1 MQRQLWPGTFVN
13 VDLTTSVVPNALTIP
28 TNALQQDDKGQ
39 FVYVVGEDKR
49 VSVRPVE
56 VAQRRHGVALISKG
70 LQAGET
76 VVVQGQ
82 YRLTPGTLVVSDSA
96 IRGAEPLDRQ
106 FRDAAVN
113 LSRGFITRPI
123 ATALLMVAVVAL
135 GIVSYRL
142 LPVAALPNID
152 TPTIQVTAQM
162 PGADPQTMASSVTT
176 QLERQFGEI
185 PGLSQMTSSSGTGFI
200 EITLQFDRSRT
211 VDSAAEDVQAAINAT
226 QAQLPISLLTSPIYR
241 KTNPADTP
249 ILLVAMTSNVLPIM
263 TVSDYAYSI
272 LAQKVSQVAG
282 VGLVTVGGNLSPAIR
297 IQLNPAQLAAMNL
310 DFETVRT
317 ALANLTVVQPTG
329 LLYGSQQA
337 AALQTNDQLMTAEG
351 FDDAIVAYRSGAPI
365 RIRDIG
371 RAIKAPV
378 DTTLGGWLNG
388 KPAVVLS
395 VFREPG
401 ANVMSA
407 VAAIKK
413 ALPQLRASLPPG
425 IDVEIVSDRTQ
436 TIAASVADVRF
447 TLLLTIALVIGVIAL
462 FLRRL
467 WATVIPA
474 ISVPI
479 SLIGTF
485 AVMFVLGYS
494 LDNLSLMALT
504 IAVGFVVD
512 DAIVMVEN
520 IVRHMEGGASP
531 MQAALDGAGEIGFTI
546 LSISISLIAVF
557 IPLFLM
563 GGVVGVLFQEFAVTV
578 AVSILVSVLVSLTLT
593 PMLCAKLLP
602 PAGHVKEGRIS
613 GALEAFF
620 TWLVHSYD
628 RGLIVALRHRRITLG
643 VMLATVAATGYLFV
657 VIPKGF
663 FPQQDT
669 GLIIG
674 ISEAAADVS
683 PDGMKERQR
692 AILEIAA
699 RDPAVASAV
708 GYIGPGGPTV
718 TEDDGRVFITLKP
731 HGERSV
737 TADQVIARLSK
748 AVQQVQ
754 GMRLYM
760 QAAQDITIGSRL
772 SKTQY
777 QYTLVDIDQDE
788 LNLYA
793 SKLMAKLQDLPE
805 LTAVAS
811 DQEAPGRTQRVQID
825 RPAAALFGIT
835 PATIDSTLY
844 DAFGQRHIARIYA
857 ALNEYYVIL
866 EVNPQYQLGPN
877 ALQRVYVLSQ
887 NNTMV
892 PLSQIASLT
901 PAVTPIVVNHQGQF
915 PSITLSFNLAPGATI
930 GAAVSAVQKAT
941 ADLHLPASIATSFQG
956 NAQAFQSSLS
966 TTPPLILAALFA
978 VYIILGML
986 YENALFYRQRFP
998 SAPIRW
1004 TRPFRTCW
1012 ISSRIPSASTLG
1024 WSQGPSSNSATAH
1037 PPSNS
1042 PANGD
1047 NLVND
1052 ERPAPIRPASRVDID
1067 QKLPQNGFVTAH
1079 FTDRNREVDRAP
1091 IISFKNDDATRMFTR
1106 GRQGLEC
1113 RVSICGCLRDHEPN
1127 RAVVFRQPF

>member
-1 MQRQLWPGTFVN
+1 M
-13 VDLTTSVVPNALTIP
+13 
-28 TNALQQDDKGQ
+28 
-39 FVYVVGEDKR
+39 
-49 VSVRPVE
+49 
-56 VAQRRHGVALISKG
+56 
-70 LQAGET
+70 
-76 VVVQGQ
+76 
-82 YRLTPGTLVVSDSA
+82 
-96 IRGAEPLDRQ
+96 
-106 FRDAAVN
+106 N
-113 LSRGFITRPI
+113 LSSGFITRPI
-123 ATALLMVAVVAL
+123 ATALMMVAVVGL
-135 GIVSYRL
+135 GIVGYRL

-185 PGLSQMTSSSGTGFI
+185 PGLSQMTSSSGTGFV

-249 ILLVAMTSNVLPIM
+249 ILLVAMTSDVLPIM

-272 LAQKVSQVAG
+272 LAQKVSQVPG

-297 IQLNPAQLAAMNL
+297 IELNPAQLAAMNF

-337 AALQTNDQLMTAEG
+337 AALQTNDQLMTVEG
-351 FDDAIVAYRSGAPI
+351 FDDAIVAYRGGAPI

-371 RAIKAPV
+371 RTIKAPI
-378 DTTLGGWLNG
+378 DTTLGGWLDG

-425 IDVEIVSDRTQ
+425 IDVKIVSDRTQ
-436 TIAASVADVRF
+436 TIAASLADVRF

-546 LSISISLIAVF
+546 LSISISLVAVF

-563 GGVVGVLFQEFAVTV
+563 GGVVGLLFREFAVTV
-578 AVSILVSVLVSLTLT
+578 AVSILVSVIVSLTLT

-620 TWLVHSYD
+620 TWLVHIYD
-628 RGLIVALRHRRITLG
+628 RGLIVALRYRRITLG

-669 GLIIG
+669 GLIVG

-793 SKLMAKLQDLPE
+793 AKLMAKLKDLPE

-877 ALQRVYVLSQ
+877 ALQRIYVLSQ

-901 PAVTPIVVNHQGQF
+901 PAVTPIVINHQGQF
-915 PSITLSFNLAPGATI
+915 PSVTLSFNLAPSATI

-941 ADLHLPASIATSFQG
+941 ADLHLPRSIATSFQG

-986 YENALFYRQRFP
+986 YESTIHPLTILSTLPAAGLGALVTLMLVGRPLDVIGIIGIILLIGIVKKNGIMLIDVALEGQRHEGLSSEDAIHHACLLRFRPILMTTMCALFGGVPLMLGTGTGSEIRQPLGYAIVGGLLVSQVLTLFTT
-998 SAPIRW
+998 PIVYIYMDKLRQVAS
-1004 TRPFRTCW
+1004 RSRT
-1012 ISSRIPSASTLG
+1012 
-1024 WSQGPSSNSATAH
+1024 
-1037 PPSNS
+1037 
-1042 PANGD
+1042 
-1047 NLVND
+1047 
-1052 ERPAPIRPASRVDID
+1052 RPAPASA
-1067 QKLPQNGFVTAH
+1067 P
-1079 FTDRNREVDRAP
+1079 RELA
-1091 IISFKNDDATRMFTR
+1091 
-1106 GRQGLEC
+1106 E
-1113 RVSICGCLRDHEPN
+1113 
-1127 RAVVFRQPF
+1127 

>member
-1 MQRQLWPGTFVN
+1 
-13 VDLTTSVVPNALTIP
+13 
-28 TNALQQDDKGQ
+28 
-39 FVYVVGEDKR
+39 
-49 VSVRPVE
+49 
-56 VAQRRHGVALISKG
+56 
-70 LQAGET
+70 
-76 VVVQGQ
+76 
-82 YRLTPGTLVVSDSA
+82 
-96 IRGAEPLDRQ
+96 
-106 FRDAAVN
+106 VN

-123 ATALLMVAVVAL
+123 ATALIMIAVVVL
-135 GIVSYRL
+135 GIVSYLL
-142 LPVAALPNID
+142 LPVAALPEID
-152 TPTIQVTAQM
+152 SPTIQVTAQM
-162 PGADPQTMASSVTT
+162 PGADPQTMAASVTT

-185 PGLSQMTSSSGTGFI
+185 PGLSQMTSSSGTGFA
-200 EITLQFDRSRT
+200 EITLQFDRSRS
-211 VDSAAEDVQAAINAT
+211 VDSAAGDVQAAINAT

-249 ILLVAMTSNVLPIM
+249 ILLVAMTSDVLPIM

-272 LAQKVSQVAG
+272 LAQKISQIPG
-282 VGLVTVGGNLSPAIR
+282 IGLVTVGGNLSPSIR
-297 IQLNPAQLAAMNL
+297 IQLNPAQLSAMNL

-329 LLYGSQQA
+329 LLYGNQQA
-337 AALQTNDQLMTAEG
+337 AALRTNDQLTTAQG
-351 FDDAIVAYRSGAPI
+351 FEDAIVAYRGGAPI

-378 DTTLGGWLNG
+378 DRTLGGWLNG
-388 KPAVVLS
+388 KSAVVLS

-407 VAAIKK
+407 VAAIKR

-425 IDVEIVSDRTQ
+425 IEVQTVSDRTQ
-436 TIAASVADVRF
+436 TIAASIEDVRF
-447 TLLLTIALVIGVIAL
+447 TLLLTIALVVGVIAL

-485 AVMFVLGYS
+485 AVMYVLGYS

-531 MQAALDGAGEIGFTI
+531 LQAALDGAGEIGFTI

-563 GGVVGVLFQEFAVTV
+563 GGVVGLLFREFAVTV
-578 AVSILVSVLVSLTLT
+578 AISILVSVLVSLTLT

-602 PAGHVKEGRIS
+602 AAGHTKEGPIS
-613 GALEAFF
+613 RALEAFF
-620 TWLVHSYD
+620 TWLVHIYD
-628 RGLIVALRHRRITLG
+628 RGLIVALRHRRITLS
-643 VMLATVAATGYLFV
+643 VMIATMAVTGYLFV

-692 AILEIAA
+692 AILEIVA

-718 TEDDGRVFITLKP
+718 TENDGRVFITLKP
-731 HGERSV
+731 HGERNV
-737 TADQVIARLSK
+737 TADQVIARLAT

-754 GMRLYM
+754 GMSLYM

-788 LNLYA
+788 LNSYA
-793 SKLMAKLQDLPE
+793 SKLMARLQELPE

-811 DQEAPGRTQRVQID
+811 DQEAPGRTQTVQID
-825 RPAAALFGIT
+825 RPAAARLGIT

-844 DAFGQRHIARIYA
+844 DAFGQRHVARIYT

-877 ALQRVYVLSQ
+877 ALQRIYVLTQ
-887 NNTMV
+887 NNTMA
-892 PLSQIASLT
+892 PLSQIASLS
-901 PAVTPIVVNHQGQF
+901 PAATPIVVNHQGQF
-915 PSITLSFNLAPGATI
+915 PSVTLSFNLAPGATI
-930 GAAVSAVQKAT
+930 ATAVSAVQKAT
-941 ADLHLPASIATSFQG
+941 ADLHLPRSIATSFQG

-986 YENALFYRQRFP
+986 YESTIHPLTILSTLPSAGLGALFTLMLVGRPLDVIGIIGIILLIGIVKKNGIMLVDVALEEQRDRGLTSEEAIHKACLLRFR
-998 SAPIRW
+998 PILM
-1004 TRPFRTCW
+1004 TTMCALFGGVPLM
-1012 ISSRIPSASTLG
+1012 LG
-1024 WSQGPSSNSATAH
+1024 TGTGS
-1037 PPSNS
+1037 
-1042 PANGD
+1042 
-1047 NLVND
+1047 
-1052 ERPAPIRPASRVDID
+1052 EI
-1067 QKLPQNGFVTAH
+1067 
-1079 FTDRNREVDRAP
+1079 
-1091 IISFKNDDATRMFTR
+1091 
-1106 GRQGLEC
+1106 
-1113 RVSICGCLRDHEPN
+1113 
-1127 RAVVFRQPF
+1127 RQPLGYAIVGGLLVSQLLTLFTTPIVYIYMDKLREALSRRSLTTAVPQQTPVSG

>member
-1 MQRQLWPGTFVN
+1 
-13 VDLTTSVVPNALTIP
+13 
-28 TNALQQDDKGQ
+28 
-39 FVYVVGEDKR
+39 
-49 VSVRPVE
+49 
-56 VAQRRHGVALISKG
+56 
-70 LQAGET
+70 
-76 VVVQGQ
+76 
-82 YRLTPGTLVVSDSA
+82 
-96 IRGAEPLDRQ
+96 
-106 FRDAAVN
+106 VN

-123 ATALLMVAVVAL
+123 ATALMMIAVVVL
-135 GIVSYRL
+135 GIVSYLL
-142 LPVAALPNID
+142 LPVAALPEID
-152 TPTIQVTAQM
+152 SPTIQVTAQM
-162 PGADPQTMASSVTT
+162 PGADPQTMAASVTT

-185 PGLSQMTSSSGTGFI
+185 PGLSQMTSSSGTGFA
-200 EITLQFDRSRT
+200 EITLQFDRSRF
-211 VDSAAEDVQAAINAT
+211 VDSAAGDVQAAINAT
-226 QAQLPISLLTSPIYR
+226 QSQLPISLLTSPIYR

-249 ILLVAMTSNVLPIM
+249 ILLVAMTSDVLPIM

-272 LAQKVSQVAG
+272 LAQKISQVPG
-282 VGLVTVGGNLSPAIR
+282 IGLVTVGGNLSPSIR

-310 DFETVRT
+310 DFETVRA

-329 LLYGSQQA
+329 LLYGNQQA
-337 AALQTNDQLMTAEG
+337 AALRTNDQLTTAQG
-351 FDDAIVAYRSGAPI
+351 FEDAIVAYRGGAPI

-378 DTTLGGWLNG
+378 DRTLGGWLNG
-388 KPAVVLS
+388 KSAVVLS

-425 IDVEIVSDRTQ
+425 IEVQTVSDRTQ
-436 TIAASVADVRF
+436 TIAASIEDVRF
-447 TLLLTIALVIGVIAL
+447 TLLLTIALVVGVIAL

-485 AVMFVLGYS
+485 AVMYVLGYS

-531 MQAALDGAGEIGFTI
+531 LQAALDGAGEIGFTI

-563 GGVVGVLFQEFAVTV
+563 GGVVGLLFREFAITV

-593 PMLCAKLLP
+593 PMLCAKLMP
-602 PAGHVKEGRIS
+602 AAGHTKEGRIS
-613 GALEAFF
+613 RALEAFF
-620 TWLVHSYD
+620 TWLVHIYD
-628 RGLIVALRHRRITLG
+628 RGLIVALRHRRITLS
-643 VMLATVAATGYLFV
+643 VMIATMAVTGYLFV

-683 PDGMKERQR
+683 SDGMKERQR
-692 AILEIAA
+692 AILEIVA

-718 TEDDGRVFITLKP
+718 TENDGRVFITLKP
-731 HGERSV
+731 HGERNV
-737 TADQVIARLSK
+737 TADQVIARL
-748 AVQQVQ
+748 ATAMQQVQ
-754 GMRLYM
+754 GMSLYM

-788 LNLYA
+788 LNSYA
-793 SKLMAKLQDLPE
+793 SKLLAKLQELPE

-811 DQEAPGRTQRVQID
+811 DQEAPGRTQTVQID
-825 RPAAALFGIT
+825 RPAAARLGIT

-844 DAFGQRHIARIYA
+844 DAFGQRHVARIYT

-877 ALQRVYVLSQ
+877 ALQRIYVLTQ
-887 NNTMV
+887 NNTMA
-892 PLSQIASLT
+892 PLSQIASLS
-901 PAVTPIVVNHQGQF
+901 PAATPIVVNHQGQF
-915 PSITLSFNLAPGATI
+915 PSVTLSFNLAPGATI

-941 ADLHLPASIATSFQG
+941 ADLHLPRSIATSFQG

-986 YENALFYRQRFP
+986 YESTIHPLTILSTLPSAGLGALFTLMLVGRPLDVIGIIGIILLIGIVKKNGIMLVDVALEEQRDRGLTSEEAIHKACQLRFRPILMTTMCALFGGVPLMLGTGTGSEIRQPLGYAIVGGLLVSQVLTLFTT
-998 SAPIRW
+998 PIVYIYMDKLREALSR
-1004 TRPFRTCW
+1004 RPH
-1012 ISSRIPSASTLG
+1012 
-1024 WSQGPSSNSATAH
+1024 ATA
-1037 PPSNS
+1037 
-1042 PANGD
+1042 
-1047 NLVND
+1047 V
-1052 ERPAPIRPASRVDID
+1052 
-1067 QKLPQNGFVTAH
+1067 PQQTA
-1079 FTDRNREVDRAP
+1079 
-1091 IISFKNDDATRMFTR
+1091 
-1106 GRQGLEC
+1106 
-1113 RVSICGCLRDHEPN
+1113 VSG
-1127 RAVVFRQPF
+1127 